1 MTLNPKRP
9 QHPRISYVEGRAQE
23 ESTAQQVREIVGV
36 APRALLIV
44 GSKPGSNLRIQREF
58 EAYRDLVAVGS
69 YAVIENTV
77 VNGHPVWPGFGPGP
91 FEATSQILA
100 RHNEFAVD
108 TTMEKYGLTFNP
120 GGFLKRLR

>member
-1 MTLNPKRP
+1 V
-9 QHPRISYVEGRAQE
+9 H
-23 ESTAQQVREIVGV
+23 EIVG
-36 APRALLIV
+36 AASRGLLIV
-44 GSKPGSNLRIQREF
+44 GSRPGSNQRIQGEF

-69 YAVIENTV
+69 YAVIELTV

-91 FEATSQILA
+91 FEAASKLLA
-100 RHNEFAVD
+100 RHSEFAVD